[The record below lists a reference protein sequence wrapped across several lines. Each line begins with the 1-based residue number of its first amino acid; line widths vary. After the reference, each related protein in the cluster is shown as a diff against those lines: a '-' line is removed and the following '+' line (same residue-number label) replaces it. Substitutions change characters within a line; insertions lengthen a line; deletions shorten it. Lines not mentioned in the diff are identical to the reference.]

1 MKFTVKGGKKFN
13 ASINFLKQEKN
24 WNQMVWVAMHNI
36 ADDIREDAVKKL
48 FTKFEEQTGDLRKSI
63 KTIVDRK
70 GNNTYIG
77 LGSEDASGAAHPAAA
92 IMEYGGYSPL
102 PSVPSKTHEGSPTIV
117 KYAYHYDHAQSFWWL
132 AQNIHR
138 NQPFQE
144 GLFYMRRA
152 LNEGLPKLESE
163 IMKTYHKMKP

>member
-1 MKFTVKGGKKFN
+1 MKFTVTGGKKF
-13 ASINFLKQEKN
+13 ASSINFLKQQKN
-24 WNQMVWVAMHNI
+24 WNQMVWVAMHNV

-48 FTKFEEQTGDLRKSI
+48 FTKFEEQTGGLRKSI
-63 KTIVDRK
+63 KASVARR

-77 LGSEDASGAAHPAAA
+77 LGSDHPAAA

-102 PSVPSKTHEGSPTIV
+102 PSVPSKTHEGSKSIV
-117 KYAYHYDHAQSFWWL
+117 KYTYHYDHAQSFWWL

-163 IMKTYHKMKP
+163 IMKTYHRMKP